1 MAEPGF
7 PKQSRHTLS
16 TEKGFAMSQ
25 QLPRRFVF
33 ALIASI
39 PVFFVAPA
47 WSATV
52 VIESTFVNTSTNQL
66 TITGSDF
73 KPSSSAPKVNLDNNV
88 LVLVSSTNT
97 KIVATLP
104 TGLFTG
110 YLYHLGVTNS
120 VGSAGA
126 STVTIPGPGQIYTG
140 AIYVSANSSSST
152 VSESLT
158 GSTNGQTIV
167 VAACIVDAI
176 YASLTPFPSIWP
188 PPPYITLVLQ
198 QNSQNTAF
206 SCQISSTT
214 PTSCPLP
221 TSPISVSAGD
231 TLNYVVTVPGTGIT
245 TTAYEGY
252 TNFALQCQ

>member
-1 MAEPGF
+1 
-7 PKQSRHTLS
+7 
-16 TEKGFAMSQ
+16 MSQ

-97 KIVATLP
+97 KIVATLSA
-104 TGLFTG
+104 GLHTG

-120 VGSAGA
+120 VGSIGA

-140 AIYVSANSSSST
+140 TTVAESNINGSSATFPS
-152 VSESLT
+152 SLT
-158 GSTNGQTIV
+158 AVISGQTIML
-167 VAACIVDAI
+167 VACTVDVL
-176 YASLTPFPSIWP
+176 YASITPYFTYTT
-188 PPPYITLVLQ
+188 PPYVTLGLQ
-198 QNSQNTAF
+198 QNSQDTSF
-206 SCQISSTT
+206 PTCQVSSAT

-221 TSPISVSAGD
+221 TSPISVSVGD
-231 TLNYVVTVPGTGIT
+231 TLNYVVTVPGTGSGQI
-245 TTAYEGY
+245 YYGML
-252 TNFALQCQ
+252 NLALQCQ